1 MQRGKRR
8 MRGGYP
14 LMRLLIIAG
23 IALLAAAV
31 MIQRILRP
39 LRWRPYSH
47 VSRIALQANS
57 AAHVLL
63 QYSKV

>member
-8 MRGGYP
+8 MRRGYP

-23 IALLAAAV
+23 IALLVASI

-39 LRWRPYSH
+39 LHWRPYSR

-57 AAHVLL
+57 AVHVLL
-63 QYSKV
+63 Q